1 MFQRGGITTAAS
13 KPETLA
19 ISQDHGQVS
28 IALPDGTKLT
38 LSKDNCQLQ
47 IGSNPLDLQKI
58 ADLSAALA
66 ASKLEYAKLSQ
77 ELVAVQRE
85 KQQLQEE
92 LKKRPGTNGGVVV
105 GFKPMTVV
113 TSPPVVAVAA
123 PPTVAVEEDS
133 KPVLTSPMHV
143 KREIAKASDVTED
156 NVIKHLAA
164 GFDPNR
170 LVGSDSPQNA
180 KYGAASLLFWAAY
193 GGQDKT
199 IELLIKAGAK
209 PDFKSKTGETALEV
223 CTRKQRSEECIQLL
237 KAAPLPRA
245 GVPGTTGFVRGTAP
259 GITPSGFVRN
269 AAPTAPAA
277 VVRPTT
283 SYSSS
288 YVRPTGTFLPP
299 SNGNAAQPPSPS
311 TPLTPSTPIVGVAM
325 ASPTTPLTAAPAA
338 VVAVESPIAATAT
351 VETAEEPA
359 AEAPV
364 EVIAPVPAVVEEAP
378 SRPLTFME
386 KRRLSTSAPPIITG
400 ALDVGALRSGLR
412 PAPARVIAP
421 KPEPEP
427 VPVPVPVEGAPPVRV
442 NKLAD
447 RMKMFERKT

>member
-1 MFQRGGITTAAS
+1 MFQRGGVATAAT
-13 KPETLA
+13 TLA

-28 IALPDGTKLT
+28 IALPDGTKLV
-38 LSKDNCQLQ
+38 LAKDNCQLQ
-47 IGSNPLDLQKI
+47 IGSNPLDLQRI

-66 ASKLEYAKLSQ
+66 VSKLEYAKLSQ
-77 ELVAVQRE
+77 ELAAVQRE
-85 KQQLQEE
+85 KQQLQDE
-92 LKKRPGTNGGVVV
+92 LKKRPGA
-105 GFKPMTVV
+105 GFKPMTVA
-113 TSPPVVAVAA
+113 TSPTAA
-123 PPTVAVEEDS
+123 PPAEDAV
-133 KPVLTSPMHV
+133 PVVVLTSPMHV

-209 PDFKSKTGETALEV
+209 PDLKSKTGETALEV
-223 CTRKQRSEECIQLL
+223 CIRKQRSEECVQLL
-237 KAAPLPRA
+237 KAAP
-245 GVPGTTGFVRGTAP
+245 VPKTTTTTTGFVRGSAP
-259 GITPSGFVRN
+259 GLTPSGFVRS
-269 AAPTAPAA
+269 AAPTVVPA

-299 SNGNAAQPPSPS
+299 SNGSAQPPSPS
-311 TPLTPSTPIVGVAM
+311 TPLTPSTPVVGGGSVVTT
-325 ASPTTPLTAAPAA
+325 PTTPLAEPAA
-338 VVAVESPIAATAT
+338 VVIESPVVAAAMAAAFTATT
-351 VETAEEPA
+351 VETAVEQEPA
-359 AEAPV
+359 ATDAAAASTETVAAAP
-364 EVIAPVPAVVEEAP
+364 AVEEAP
-378 SRPLTFME
+378 NRPLTFME

-400 ALDVGALRSGLR
+400 SLDVSALRSGLR

-421 KPEPEP
+421 KPAPAPEP
-427 VPVPVPVEGAPPVRV
+427 APAPAPVEGAPPVRV